1 MAQEDE
7 EVLENEFFDFAIGSD
22 PGEKERRTYIKI
34 CGGCPG
40 WRGGGGSSDHKAQ
53 EQGGDV

>member
-22 PGEKERRTYIKI
+22 PGEKERRTYIKESV
-34 CGGCPG
+34 GAAL
-40 WRGGGGSSDHKAQ
+40 RGGG
-53 EQGGDV
+53 ELRP